1 MKLSQFKTLI
11 REEVKKVL
19 REGLMS
25 DIDILAK
32 ESGSRAEF
40 ISKLKPWLKRNAADA
55 GMANDPGAVKYF
67 ADMYFK
73 TK

>member
-1 MKLSQFKTLI
+1 
-11 REEVKKVL
+11 
-19 REGLMS
+19 MS
-25 DIDILAK
+25 EIDRLAK